1 MKLLRLVAKNL
12 RRRPMRTLLTVGGV
26 ACAMLMLVLVQS
38 LGAGLDRALSGSEAA
53 RTLIVYR
60 LNRYCP
66 QTSFL
71 PEWYGPRIEQLD
83 GVASVLP
90 VKVYL
95 NNCRASLDIV
105 PFNGVPAERLA
116 GSRKFDMLDGDYE
129 RFLSE
134 RDSALVGRAFAERKH
149 LSVGDQ
155 FRFGG
160 INVKVAGIFGS
171 SEPVEEG
178 TVVTHLEYLQ
188 RAVAVNRLGTV
199 TQFEVKI
206 DDPSRAKEIS
216 ASIDDLF
223 RTGPEPTD
231 TRPRILFLEH
241 ATRDLREILR
251 FAELLGLACV
261 AVVLALVANTV
272 AMSVQERVRE
282 FGVFRTLGFHA
293 RHIAAVLDG
302 AGADRARFLDRAR
315 HRTGRGPRAG
325 DPLVAFGD
333 RHEPEVGLR
342 CARCPS
348 TTRSAT
354 SDAVRCARCSPGCR
368 ARSSRRCSSRRRPS
382 CVVSAARSP
391 APRSP
396 TRRSCS
402 RPSPSATSCVRR

>member
-12 RRRPMRTLLTVGGV
+12 ARRPMRTLLTVGGV
-26 ACAMLMLVLVQS
+26 ACAMLMLLLVES
-38 LGAGLDRALSGSEAA
+38 LGAGLDRALSGSDTS

-60 LNRYCP
+60 KNRYCP

-83 GVASVLP
+83 GVESVLP

-105 PFNGVPAERLA
+105 PFNGVPADRLA
-116 GSRKFDMLDGDYE
+116 STRKFEVLDGDYE
-129 RFLSE
+129 RFVAE
-134 RDSALVGRAFAERKH
+134 RDAALVGRGFAARKN

-171 SEPVEEG
+171 TEPVEEG
-178 TVVTHLEYLQ
+178 TVVTHLEFLQ

-199 TQFEVKI
+199 TQFEVKVR
-206 DDPSRAKEIS
+206 DASRAKEIS
-216 ASIDDLF
+216 AEIDELF
-223 RTGPEPTD
+223 RTAPEPTD

-241 ATRDLREILR
+241 ATRDLREILG
-251 FAELLGLACV
+251 FAQLLGAACV

-293 RHIAAVLDG
+293 RHVAGRVIGEALILALAGGALGLGSALATIRFTSLTIGAEGVPVSFSTDPMLVLRGFAIAVA
-302 AGADRARFLDRAR
+302 
-315 HRTGRGPRAG
+315 TG
-325 DPLVAFGD
+325 LVA
-333 RHEPEVGLR
+333 GLVP
-342 CARCPS
+342 AI
-348 TTRSAT
+348 
-354 SDAVRCARCSPGCR
+354 
-368 ARSSRRCSSRRRPS
+368 RSSRAEIVASLR
-382 CVVSAARSP
+382 SA
-391 APRSP
+391 
-396 TRRSCS
+396 
-402 RPSPSATSCVRR
+402 